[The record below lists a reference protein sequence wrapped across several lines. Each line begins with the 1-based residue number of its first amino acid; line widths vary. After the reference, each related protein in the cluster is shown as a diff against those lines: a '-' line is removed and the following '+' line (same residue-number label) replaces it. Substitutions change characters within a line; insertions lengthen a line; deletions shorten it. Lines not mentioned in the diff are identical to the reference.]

1 MVSTSELL
9 KSTIQSVVPFVQL
22 LSQSISQ
29 DSRAMEK
36 TYEEG
41 TTCKKYLVQAI
52 QVVHV
57 VLLVIMGIV
66 QT

>member
-1 MVSTSELL
+1 
-9 KSTIQSVVPFVQL
+9 
-22 LSQSISQ
+22 
-29 DSRAMEK
+29 MEK